1 MKQYSLDFLH
11 YPSGLCYMYIMFR
24 ITRQAQGRH
33 GSFVKLAQ
41 FDSDDYA
48 VIVRSPFDMR
58 LHQRYIGPD
67 LAKAEEIF
75 TAEVTKVADLATER

>member
-1 MKQYSLDFLH
+1 
-11 YPSGLCYMYIMFR
+11 MFR
-24 ITRQAQGRH
+24 ITRQAQGKH

-41 FDSDDYA
+41 FDSEDYA

-67 LAKAEEIF
+67 LAKADEIF
-75 TAEVTKVADLATER
+75 TAEVTRMADMADER

>member
-1 MKQYSLDFLH
+1 
-11 YPSGLCYMYIMFR
+11 MYTMFHL
-24 ITRQAQGRH
+24 TRQAQGRH

-41 FDSDDYA
+41 FDSEDYA

-75 TAEVTKVADLATER
+75 TSEVTKIADLAKER

>member
-1 MKQYSLDFLH
+1 MPFS
-11 YPSGLCYMYIMFR
+11 SGPCYAYTMFR
-24 ITRQAQGRH
+24 ITRQAQGKH

-41 FDSDDYA
+41 FDSEDYA

-67 LAKAEEIF
+67 LAKADEIF
-75 TAEVTKVADLATER
+75 TAEVTRMADMADER

>member
-1 MKQYSLDFLH
+1 
-11 YPSGLCYMYIMFR
+11 MFR

-41 FDSDDYA
+41 FDSADYA
-48 VIVRSPFDMR
+48 VIVRSPYDMR

-75 TAEVTKVADLATER
+75 TLEVTKIADLAAERQPINCGD

>member
-1 MKQYSLDFLH
+1 
-11 YPSGLCYMYIMFR
+11 MFR
-24 ITRQAQGRH
+24 ITRQAQGKH

-41 FDSDDYA
+41 FDSEDYA

-67 LAKAEEIF
+67 LAKADEIF
-75 TAEVTKVADLATER
+75 TAEVTRMADMVDER

>member
-1 MKQYSLDFLH
+1 
-11 YPSGLCYMYIMFR
+11 MFR

-75 TAEVTKVADLATER
+75 TLEVTKIADLAAER

>member
-1 MKQYSLDFLH
+1 
-11 YPSGLCYMYIMFR
+11 MFHL
-24 ITRQAQGRH
+24 TRQAQGRL

-41 FDSDDYA
+41 FDSEDYA

-75 TAEVTKVADLATER
+75 TSEVTKIADLAKER